1 MVRAMFLRIALGAL
15 LAVCACQKPAP
26 TQEEELAVPRAAA
39 GPQPAAAARFDSPNA
54 VYKRYAETLNAAQW
68 AEAVALFTPAGKV
81 ELVVSSF
88 KGLAVLP
95 GSPHPKK
102 LEFKAVLREFCQR
115 HTLRCADEK
124 WNEGF
129 VPALLAGASV
139 TPMLSDVITLA
150 KAQPEATYVEL
161 MRLVY
166 GVDQSSII
174 PLDPTLTEVK
184 HTEDKA
190 TGTARRAD
198 GQTTT
203 MTFENIP
210 ERGWLI
216 VE

>member
-1 MVRAMFLRIALGAL
+1 MVPAMSLRIALSTVL
-15 LAVCACQKPAP
+15 IVCACQKPAP
-26 TQEEELAVPRAAA
+26 AAEKE
-39 GPQPAAAARFDSPNA
+39 PAAPASQVTAAARFDSPNA
-54 VYKRYAETLNAAQW
+54 VYKRYAETLSAAQW

-81 ELVVSSF
+81 ELVVSNF

-102 LEFKAVLREFCQR
+102 LEFKAVLREFCR
-115 HTLRCADEK
+115 NHSLRCADDK

-139 TPMLSDVITLA
+139 TPMLSDVVSLA
-150 KAQPEATYVEL
+150 KAQPDATYVEL

-166 GVDQSSII
+166 GVDQSSIL
-174 PLDPTLTEVK
+174 PLDPTLTDVK
-184 HTEDKA
+184 HAENKA

-203 MTFENIP
+203 MTFENVS